1 MPLHKEINKVLIIG
15 AGPRIVGQVIDMDIL
30 VEQAIQALE
39 EDNIQIVLINPNPAT
54 IETDPHKN
62 VRVYLEP
69 LTVTFI
75 KRIIRMEKP
84 NAILPIFGGKP
95 AMTLTGK
102 LVKDGILEE
111 MNISLLGTNKQII
124 NLQDHRYL
132 HEFLDNNNL
141 PVANQW
147 ITKDQTDLNEK
158 LKLAHYP
165 LLVTKKQKYR
175 VDQHQSLNTFEEAQT
190 YFIEEQYQDH
200 FNWKNYVLN
209 EDLSNWEELIFNV
222 VRDQKE
228 NFNFFNNM
236 GSMEPVGINANDSLL
251 VSPILTR
258 NNNQIQNL
266 RRVIKKIA
274 NLIDL
279 HGVMVVHFAVK
290 QEGDK
295 FLFKIL
301 SVKPRLT
308 ETTLLGYRSGIYSIG
323 YITAKIALG
332 YNLYEIIDPQ
342 SNLSAAIE
350 PTKDTVSVKLPFW
363 SFVESGYNH
372 YILNNQASSGG
383 AALGI
388 GRNFETAF
396 LKAIHSSTNFANNLR
411 ILKSKVHESNEEI
424 IQELLHPQENHL
436 ITLLAAISKKIDYK
450 TIHKLLHIHPIF
462 LQKFYHIIILMDE
475 LKKDELTSHLL
486 LKVKKNG
493 FSNKL
498 IAQLTNKSEIE
509 VEKLLTENNITPSYL
524 EIDGTA
530 GVNSPKINAVY
541 SAYDVENEIS
551 PLTSEKKCLII
562 GLKPFQ
568 VSQNEEFD
576 YMLYHVAQ
584 TLKKSNI
591 SPIII
596 SNNPECI
603 SNAYNVCDRIYFDPI
618 TLENI
623 LAITKKENI
632 TYVITQFSGKQINE
646 YRKRLLDNGL
656 KIIGQDNLDKILH
669 PEFNT
674 HIKFCLEQANIK
686 PVPFETSSN
695 EDKILKF
702 VEKNGFPVLIGG
714 TSNHKKNKSAVV
726 FDIPA
731 LKRYIAEN
739 ELDEITISKFIEGE
753 KYEVT
758 ALSDGKQVTIPG
770 IIEHFEQTGSHASDS
785 IAVFRPQNLSPKKEK
800 RLKNAAITVASCLH
814 TKGPINLHFLFKEDK
829 LYLLQVKT
837 YAGHNIAFLSKSLH
851 KNIVEVATK
860 LLLGSNFAELNLN
873 EDTWSTNN
881 TMIHIKMPVFSLLRY
896 KSENTFDSKMKTSGS
911 VIGRARSLPTAL
923 YKGYEASDLIIP
935 SYGTVFISIRD
946 ADKDRA
952 AILAERLH
960 KLGFSLLATEGTA
973 NALAEKG
980 ITTGITEKVQEGN
993 QSLLEKISQHRIN
1006 MVINVKDLSDSAS
1019 QDAIL
1024 IQDTAL
1030 STHIPVFSTLESIED
1045 IVLVLEMMAMTTQ
1058 PL

>member
-15 AGPRIVGQVIDMDIL
+15 TGPRVVGQVSDMDIL
-30 VEQAIQALE
+30 VAQALQALE
-39 EDNIQIVLINPNPAT
+39 EDSIQTVLVNPNPAT

-69 LTVTFI
+69 LTLTFI

-95 AMTLTGK
+95 AMSLTEK
-102 LVKDGILEE
+102 LVKDGILAE
-111 MNISLLGTNKQII
+111 MDIALLGTNEEILR
-124 NLQDHRYL
+124 LQDHRLL
-132 HEFLDNNNL
+132 HDFLSENNL

-147 ITKDQTDLNEK
+147 ITKDEADLNDK

-175 VDQHQSLNTFEEAQT
+175 LDQHQTFNSFEEARA
-190 YFIEEQYQDH
+190 YFAAEQNQEH
-200 FNWKNYVLN
+200 FKWENYILN

-236 GSMEPVGINANDSLL
+236 GSMEPVSVNANDSLL

-258 NNNQIQNL
+258 NNNQIQKL
-266 RRVIKKIA
+266 RSAVKKIA
-274 NLIDL
+274 NLISL
-279 HGVMVVHFAVK
+279 HGTMVVHFAVK
-290 QEGDK
+290 QEGEE
-295 FLFKIL
+295 FLFKVL

-308 ETTLLGYRSGIYSIG
+308 ETTLLGYRSGVYSIG
-323 YITAKIALG
+323 YVTAKIALG
-332 YNLYEIIDPQ
+332 YNLYEIVDPQ

-350 PTKDTVSVKLPFW
+350 PTKDSVSVKLPFW

-372 YILNNQASSGG
+372 YRLNNEATSGG

-396 LKAIHSSTNFANNLR
+396 LKAIHASTNFANNIR
-411 ILKSKVHESNEEI
+411 ILKREINKSNEKI
-424 IQELLHPQENHL
+424 LADLLRPQENHL
-436 ITLLAAISKKIDYK
+436 ITLLAAIAKKIDYK
-450 TIHKLLHIHPIF
+450 TIHQTLHIHPIF
-462 LQKFYHIIILMDE
+462 LQKFYHITILMDE
-475 LKKDELTSHLL
+475 LKEQELTPHLL

-498 IAQLTNKSEIE
+498 IAQLTEKSEEEIE
-509 VEKLLTENNITPSYL
+509 DLLLENNITPAYL

-530 GVNSPKINAVY
+530 GVKSPKINAVY
-541 SAYDVENEIS
+541 SAYDVENEIN
-551 PLTSEKKCLII
+551 PIPNENKCLIL

-576 YMLYHVAQ
+576 YMLYHAAQ
-584 TLKKSNI
+584 TLKEKGI
-591 SPIII
+591 STIIL

-603 SNAYNVCDRIYFDPI
+603 SNAYNVCDRVYFDPI

-623 LAITKKENI
+623 LAVTKKEKI
-632 TYVITQFSGKQINE
+632 KYVLTQFSGKQINQ
-646 YRKRLLDNGL
+646 YRERLLQHGL
-656 KIIGQDNLDKILH
+656 QIIGQPALAQTLRQDLDTYIDEAKI
-669 PEFNT
+669 
-674 HIKFCLEQANIK
+674 KA
-686 PVPFETSSN
+686 VPFLASSDKN
-695 EDKILKF
+695 EILKF
-702 VEKNGFPVLIGG
+702 VEEHGFPVLIGG
-714 TSNHKKNKSAVV
+714 TSNHKKQKSAVI

-731 LKRYIAEN
+731 LKRYILEN
-739 ELDEITISKFIEGE
+739 ELDTITISKFIEGE

-758 ALSDGKQVTIPG
+758 ALSDGKQVSIPG

-785 IAVFRPQNLSPKKEK
+785 IAVFKPQNLTHEKEK
-800 RLKNAAITVASCLH
+800 RLKNAAIKMAKSLQIR
-814 TKGPINLHFLFKEDK
+814 GPINLHFLFKDDD

-837 YAGHNIAFLSKSLH
+837 YAGHNVAFLSKSLH

-860 LLLGSNFAELNLN
+860 LLLGEDFAKLDLQ
-873 EDTWSTNN
+873 EDIWPTNSL
-881 TMIHIKMPVFSLLRY
+881 IHIKMPVFSLLRY
-896 KSENTFDSKMKTSGS
+896 RSENTFDSKMKTSGS
-911 VIGRARSLPTAL
+911 VMGRAHSLPTAL
-923 YKGYEASDLIIP
+923 YKGYEASDLVIP

-946 ADKDRA
+946 ADKKRA
-952 AILAERLH
+952 VKLAARLH
-960 KLGFSLLATEGTA
+960 KLGFNLLATEGTA
-973 NALAEKG
+973 NVLAEKG
-980 ITTGITEKVQEGN
+980 ITTGITEKIREGN
-993 QSLLEKISQHRIN
+993 QSLLEKIAQHRVN

-1019 QDAIL
+1019 HDAIL

-1030 STHIPVFSTLESIED
+1030 ATHIPVFSTLESIED